1 MYSPLIQKKKQIL
14 FVIFLKLSRL
24 IATNACQEQQE
35 RKASR
40 IDSTSSKV
48 IKGCSAA
55 LAFHLANII
64 SLLIK
69 LDTFPSK
76 WKIAKTKPLFKK
88 GI

>member
-1 MYSPLIQKKKQIL
+1 MLQTLVRNSRKGTSVEKIL
-14 FVIFLKLSRL
+14 KGLSV
-24 IATNACQEQQE
+24 A
-35 RKASR
+35 KASR
-40 IDSTSSKV
+40 INSTSSKV

-55 LAFHLANII
+55 LALHLANII

>member
-1 MYSPLIQKKKQIL
+1 MLQTLIRNSRKGTSVEKIL
-14 FVIFLKLSRL
+14 EDLSV
-24 IATNACQEQQE
+24 A
-35 RKASR
+35 KASR
-40 IDSTSSKV
+40 IDSISSKV
-48 IKGCSAA
+48 IKGCSVA

-88 GI
+88 RIKIKAKKL